1 MKSPSPTSSPGA
13 FEGTSNGKLPDQG
26 NRNGALRHPGRRA
39 LSWLRVDPASAARFE
54 LRDRR
59 RAASRTGVDLRRGIS
74 RWRRALSR
82 RRALVLLRRYVLL
95 GAVAALL
102 TAIGI
107 GLAGGDRR
115 TWWLLAPLAVA
126 LAGAAIAMRRRVTLA
141 QTAVMFDSGLG
152 LRNRVAT
159 AVELSDTKPRAPR
172 EEGAGAR
179 ASAELAARVT
189 GEAST
194 AVAESFGTV
203 RLRGVGA
210 PLEWLALGAVAV
222 ALGLVLALSP
232 AATVVGATHG
242 GGGHRSHGAKNGA
255 QRQRQ
260 RARSGQPGPPRR
272 TTSPPPLALTPGQ
285 PAFNNPYIPKIVAEE
300 LAKALRNEGNASKQG
315 TRDFQVIHAKGLNGV
330 TGQPGLAG
338 AKSSKSGP
346 SESLPSHVPSSGG
359 GLGNPNKTPQ
369 GASAPNGAGASPQNP
384 SAGSHAGLSKTAGRS
399 PGANGSQSQ
408 RGAAGHPGSG
418 GGDQAGS
425 AAGSAALGLGLA
437 PDLPHGSVGLPL
449 QAGYAPS
456 LKNHAPHGEG
466 TSQTPNGSGHGGHTA
481 VSNSVSGAGG
491 TGFPVIPPSS
501 DASPVA
507 NRTQR
512 DNYFG
517 VANQLQLKSW
527 R

>member
-26 NRNGALRHPGRRA
+26 NRDGGLRHPGRRA

-102 TAIGI
+102 AAIGI

-159 AVELSDTKPRAPR
+159 AVELFRHEAQRAPR

-222 ALGLVLALSP
+222 ALGLLLALSP
-232 AATVVGATHG
+232 AATVVAATTDAAG
-242 GGGHRSHGAKNGA
+242 TVPRAP
-255 QRQRQ
+255 RM
-260 RARSGQPGPPRR
+260 ARSDRG
-272 TTSPPPLALTPGQ
+272 STP
-285 PAFNNPYIPKIVAEE
+285 A
-300 LAKALRNEGNASKQG
+300 
-315 TRDFQVIHAKGLNGV
+315 
-330 TGQPGLAG
+330 
-338 AKSSKSGP
+338 
-346 SESLPSHVPSSGG
+346 
-359 GLGNPNKTPQ
+359 
-369 GASAPNGAGASPQNP
+369 
-384 SAGSHAGLSKTAGRS
+384 
-399 PGANGSQSQ
+399 
-408 RGAAGHPGSG
+408 RG
-418 GGDQAGS
+418 
-425 AAGSAALGLGLA
+425 
-437 PDLPHGSVGLPL
+437 
-449 QAGYAPS
+449 
-456 LKNHAPHGEG
+456 
-466 TSQTPNGSGHGGHTA
+466 
-481 VSNSVSGAGG
+481 
-491 TGFPVIPPSS
+491 
-501 DASPVA
+501 SPVRRA
-507 NRTQR
+507 ERPAR
-512 DNYFG
+512 HR
-517 VANQLQLKSW
+517 W